1 MKDKICI
8 VTGANAGIGKATVKQ
23 LVESGIHVVMVVRN
37 EEKGRIALEE
47 IKTQTGKDSMEIM
60 LCDFASQKS
69 IRDFVSEFKK
79 RYKKLHILIN
89 NHGLMT
95 NKKRLTD
102 DGFESTFGVNHL
114 GYFLH
119 TTLLLDV
126 IKNTPNAR
134 IINVSSGAHAAARK
148 FKLDDYNF
156 DKRRFFSF
164 SAYSDSKLYNIMF
177 TYYLADQLKDTGI
190 TVNTY
195 SPGFTKTNFNN
206 YSTAMKI
213 MTFFM
218 RPMARS
224 ADKAAETATYLATS
238 EEVANV
244 TGKYFEDMKE
254 KTTSDLS
261 YDTDLQKQLW
271 EVSEKLTKKN

>member
-8 VTGANAGIGKATVKQ
+8 VTGANAGVGKATVKQ
-23 LVESGIHVVMVVRN
+23 LVESDIHVVMVVRN
-37 EEKGRIALEE
+37 EEKGKQALEE
-47 IKTQTGKDSMEIM
+47 IKAETGKKPMEIM
-60 LCDFASQKS
+60 ICDFASQES
-69 IRDFVSEFKK
+69 IRNFTTEFKK

-119 TTLLLDV
+119 TNLLLDV
-126 IKNTPNAR
+126 IKKTPGAR
-134 IINVSSGAHAAARK
+134 IINVSSGAHAGTRR
-148 FKLDDYNF
+148 FNLDDYNF
-156 DKRRFFSF
+156 EKRKFFSF
-164 SAYSDSKLYNIMF
+164 SAYADSKLYNIMF
-177 TYYLADQLKDTGI
+177 TYYLADKLKDAGI

-195 SPGFTKTNFNN
+195 SPGFTRTNFNN

-218 RPMARS
+218 RPLMRS
-224 ADKAAETATYLATS
+224 ADKAAKTATYLATS
-238 EEVANV
+238 EEVADV
-244 TGKYFEDMKE
+244 TGKFFEDMKE

-261 YDTDLQKQLW
+261 YDKELQKQLW